1 MEVAPLKPD
10 QEALVRAWMDRDRK
24 TNVSSPVSRARPP
37 PPPPPPLR
45 VAQEAA
51 MPVGVLAILALTA
64 VVAVG
69 GYLLYRYV
77 GKDIAP
83 AKALPMPVRA

>member
-10 QEALVRAWMDRDRK
+10 QEALVRSWMDRDRK
-24 TNVSSPVSRARPP
+24 TNVSSPVSRARP

-64 VVAVG
+64 FVAVG
-69 GYLLYRYV
+69 GYLVYRYV

-83 AKALPMPVRA
+83 AKSLPMPVRA